1 VPPLSLSG
9 IRHNRSMDQSELG
22 KPGLDPESPLAVHSV
37 STMIGEYIGRLG
49 TIWIEGQL
57 AEVNPRKGLTYLS
70 LRDTDRDVSLS
81 LYIASGVM
89 DSLAT
94 TVEQGSRVLVQVK
107 ADWWAKRGSLQFKV
121 LQMRAVG
128 IGELMARLEALRNL
142 LAAEGL
148 FNEDRKKPLPFLPRR
163 IGLICGQASDA
174 MHDVIENA
182 KRRWP
187 DVQFEVREVAVQGVN
202 CVRQVSDALTELDAI
217 PDIDV
222 IVIARGGGAF
232 EDLLPFSDESLIR
245 VVAGIETPVVAAI
258 GHEEDRPLIDY
269 VADYRAS
276 TPTDAARK
284 IVPDV
289 LQEISDL
296 RNAQTRLQFLISA
309 GITRLE
315 QQLALTRSRPALAS
329 PATLILQRLTENS
342 GLRST
347 IHVKVKNLIELE
359 TAHLSGAYATLRAL
373 SPQGTLER
381 GFSIVRNSNNKIIK
395 SSTQVNVGEELRVKF
410 AEGDLVTRVEEI

>member
-1 VPPLSLSG
+1 
-9 IRHNRSMDQSELG
+9 MDQTDSA
-22 KPGLDPESPLAVHSV
+22 KPGLEPESPLAVHSV

-81 LYIASGVM
+81 LYVATGVM
-89 DSLAT
+89 ESLAT

-202 CVRQVSDALTELDAI
+202 CVRQVSGALTELDAI
-217 PDIDV
+217 SDIDV

-245 VVAGIETPVVAAI
+245 VVAGIDTPVVAAI

-289 LQEISDL
+289 LQEISDI
-296 RNAQTRLQFLISA
+296 RNARARIRSLISA
-309 GITRLE
+309 GVAKLE

-329 PATLILQRLTENS
+329 PATLITQRLNENAA
-342 GLRST
+342 LRST
-347 IHVKVKNLIELE
+347 MHVKVKNFIELE
-359 TAHLSGAYATLRAL
+359 GAHLNGTNATLRAL

-381 GFSIVRNSNNKIIK
+381 GFSIVRNASNQIIK
-395 SSTQVNVGEELRVKF
+395 SAANAKSGDELRIKF
-410 AEGDLVTRVEEI
+410 AEGELVTRVEEA

>member
-1 VPPLSLSG
+1 
-9 IRHNRSMDQSELG
+9 MDQSDSGKLG
-22 KPGLDPESPLAVHSV
+22 QEPESALAVHAV

-57 AEVNPRKGLTYLS
+57 AEINPRRGLTYLS

-81 LYIASGVM
+81 LYMASGVM
-89 DSLAT
+89 DALTST
-94 TVEQGSRVLVQVK
+94 IEQGTRVLVQVK

-121 LQMRAVG
+121 LQIRAVG

-148 FNEDRKKPLPFLPRR
+148 FNEERKKPLPFLPRR
-163 IGLICGQASDA
+163 VGLICGQGSDA
-174 MHDVIENA
+174 MHDVIENSR
-182 KRRWP
+182 RRWP

-202 CVRQVSDALTELDAI
+202 CVRQVSAALTELDAI
-217 PDIDV
+217 ADIDV
-222 IVIARGGGAF
+222 IVIARGGGSF

-245 VVAGIETPVVAAI
+245 VVASVSTPVVAAI

-276 TPTDAARK
+276 TPTDAARR

-289 LQEISDL
+289 LQELADL
-296 RNAQTRLQFLISA
+296 RNARSKLQTLIVGNLA
-309 GITRLE
+309 RLE
-315 QQLALTRSRPALAS
+315 QQLALTKNRPALAS
-329 PATLILQRLTENS
+329 PATLIDQRLKDNS
-342 GLRST
+342 GIRNAIFMQIANRL
-347 IHVKVKNLIELE
+347 KLE
-359 TAHLSGAYATLRAL
+359 SAQLTGVATTLRAL

-381 GFSIVRNSNNKIIK
+381 GFSIVRNAAGEILRSTVSVSKDDEINIRFADGDRGAKI
-395 SSTQVNVGEELRVKF
+395 T
-410 AEGDLVTRVEEI
+410 

>member
-1 VPPLSLSG
+1 
-9 IRHNRSMDQSELG
+9 MDQSELG

-315 QQLALTRSRPALAS
+315 QQLALTRSRPALAT
-329 PATLILQRLTENS
+329 PATLISQRLTENA
-342 GLRST
+342 GLRSA

-381 GFSIVRNSNNKIIK
+381 GFSIVRNANNKIIK
-395 SSTQVNVGEELRVKF
+395 SSTEVNVGEELRVKF

>member
-1 VPPLSLSG
+1 
-9 IRHNRSMDQSELG
+9 
-22 KPGLDPESPLAVHSV
+22 
-37 STMIGEYIGRLG
+37 
-49 TIWIEGQL
+49 
-57 AEVNPRKGLTYLS
+57 
-70 LRDTDRDVSLS
+70 
-81 LYIASGVM
+81 
-89 DSLAT
+89 
-94 TVEQGSRVLVQVK
+94 
-107 ADWWAKRGSLQFKV
+107 
-121 LQMRAVG
+121 
-128 IGELMARLEALRNL
+128 
-142 LAAEGL
+142 
-148 FNEDRKKPLPFLPRR
+148 
-163 IGLICGQASDA
+163 

-202 CVRQVSDALTELDAI
+202 CVKQVSAALTELDAI
-217 PDIDV
+217 SDIDV

-245 VVAGIETPVVAAI
+245 VVAGIDTPVVAAI

-296 RNAQTRLQFLISA
+296 RNARARLQALVST

-329 PATLILQRLTENS
+329 PATLITQRLSDNNV
-342 GLRST
+342 LRT
-347 IHVKVKNLIELE
+347 AMHVKVKSFIALE
-359 TAHLSGAYATLRAL
+359 SAYLTGAQGTLRAL

-381 GFSIVRNSNNKIIK
+381 GFSIVRDSQNVIVK
-395 SSTQVNVGEELRVKF
+395 SAEAVVAGDELRIKF
-410 AEGDLVTRVEEI
+410 ANGDIVTRVEEV

>member
-1 VPPLSLSG
+1 
-9 IRHNRSMDQSELG
+9 
-22 KPGLDPESPLAVHSV
+22 
-37 STMIGEYIGRLG
+37 MIGEYIGRLG

-70 LRDTDRDVSLS
+70 LRDTDKDVSLS
-81 LYIASGVM
+81 LYVASGVM

-94 TVEQGSRVLVQVK
+94 TVEQGTRVLVQVK

-148 FNEDRKKPLPFLPRR
+148 FNEDRKRPLPFLPRR

-187 DVQFEVREVAVQGVN
+187 DAQFEVREVAVQGVN
-202 CVRQVSDALTELDAI
+202 CVKQVSAALTELDAI
-217 PDIDV
+217 SDVDV

-245 VVAGIETPVVAAI
+245 VVAGISTPVVAAI
-258 GHEEDRPLIDY
+258 GHEEDRPLLDY

-289 LQEISDL
+289 LQELSDL
-296 RNAQTRLQFLISA
+296 RNTRARLKTLITGYVSE
-309 GITRLE
+309 LE
-315 QQLALTRSRPALAS
+315 QEFFITKNRPALAS
-329 PATLILQRLTENS
+329 PATLIDQRLRDNS
-342 GLRST
+342 GIRSSIT
-347 IHVKVKNLIELE
+347 LHVTNYLKLE
-359 TAHLSGAYATLRAL
+359 TAYVQGSVKALRAL

-381 GFSIVRNSNNKIIK
+381 GFSIVRNGLGGIVKSAANVAVADEVSIRFADGERTAKI
-395 SSTQVNVGEELRVKF
+395 L
-410 AEGDLVTRVEEI
+410 

>member
-1 VPPLSLSG
+1 
-9 IRHNRSMDQSELG
+9 MDQSDSGKLG
-22 KPGLDPESPLAVHSV
+22 QEPESALAVHAV

-57 AEVNPRKGLTYLS
+57 AEINPRRGLTYLS

-81 LYIASGVM
+81 LYMASGVM
-89 DSLAT
+89 DALTST
-94 TVEQGSRVLVQVK
+94 IEQGTRVLVQVK

-121 LQMRAVG
+121 LQIRAVG

-148 FNEDRKKPLPFLPRR
+148 FNEERKKPLPFLPRR
-163 IGLICGQASDA
+163 VGLICGQGSDA
-174 MHDVIENA
+174 MHDVIENSR
-182 KRRWP
+182 RRWP

-202 CVRQVSDALTELDAI
+202 CVRQVSAALTELDAI
-217 PDIDV
+217 ADIDV
-222 IVIARGGGAF
+222 IVIARGGGSF

-245 VVAGIETPVVAAI
+245 VVASVSTPVVAAI

-276 TPTDAARK
+276 TPTDAARR

-289 LQEISDL
+289 LQELADL
-296 RNAQTRLQFLISA
+296 RNVRSILQTLIVGNLA
-309 GITRLE
+309 RLE
-315 QQLALTRSRPALAS
+315 QQLALTKNRPALAS
-329 PATLILQRLTENS
+329 PATLIDQRLKDNS
-342 GLRST
+342 GIRNAIFMQIANRL
-347 IHVKVKNLIELE
+347 KLE
-359 TAHLSGAYATLRAL
+359 SAQLTGVATTLRAL

-381 GFSIVRNSNNKIIK
+381 GFSIVRNAAGEILRSTISVSKDDEINIRFADGDRGAKI
-395 SSTQVNVGEELRVKF
+395 T
-410 AEGDLVTRVEEI
+410 

>member
-1 VPPLSLSG
+1 
-9 IRHNRSMDQSELG
+9 MDQAEAG
-22 KPGLDPESPLAVHSV
+22 KPGLNPESPLAVHSV

-81 LYIASGVM
+81 LYMASGVM
-89 DSLAT
+89 ESLAT

-121 LQMRAVG
+121 LQIRAVG

-148 FNEDRKKPLPFLPRR
+148 FNEQRKKPLPFLPRR

-202 CVRQVSDALTELDAI
+202 CVRQVSGALSELDAI
-217 PDIDV
+217 SDIDV

-245 VVAGIETPVVAAI
+245 VVAGIDTPVVAAI

-296 RNAQTRLQFLISA
+296 RNARARLQAFVSA
-309 GITRLE
+309 GISRLE
-315 QQLALTRSRPALAS
+315 QQLTITRSRPALAS
-329 PATLILQRLTENS
+329 PASLITQRLNENS
-342 GLRST
+342 GIRAA
-347 IHVKVKNLIELE
+347 IHLKVENFIALE
-359 TAHLSGAYATLRAL
+359 SAQLQGSKGTLRAL

-381 GFSIVRNSNNKIIK
+381 GFSIVRDSSNAIVK
-395 SSTQVNVGEELRVKF
+395 SASGVNPGDELRIKF
-410 AEGDLVTRVEEI
+410 ADSDLVTRVEGS

>member
-1 VPPLSLSG
+1 
-9 IRHNRSMDQSELG
+9 MELEEST
-22 KPGLDPESPLAVHSV
+22 KPGLAPEFPLAVHSV
-37 STMIGEYIGRLG
+37 STMIGEYIARLG

-70 LRDTDRDVSLS
+70 LRDSDRDVSLS
-81 LYIASGVM
+81 LYVASGVM
-89 DSLAT
+89 ESLAT
-94 TVEQGSRVLVQVK
+94 TATQGSRVLVQVK
-107 ADWWAKRGSLQFKV
+107 ADWWAKRGSMQFKV
-121 LQMRAVG
+121 LQLRAVG
-128 IGELMARLEALRNL
+128 IGELMARLEALRNM

-163 IGLICGQASDA
+163 IGLICGQGSDA

-187 DVQFEVREVAVQGVN
+187 DAQFEVREVAVQGVN
-202 CVRQVSDALTELDAI
+202 CVRQVSAALTELDAI
-217 PDIDV
+217 SDIDV

-245 VVAGIETPVVAAI
+245 VVASVATPVVAAI
-258 GHEEDRPLIDY
+258 GHEEDRPLLDY

-276 TPTDAARK
+276 TPTDAARQ

-289 LQEISDL
+289 LQEIADL
-296 RNAQTRLQFLISA
+296 RNSWAQIRFLVTA
-309 GITRLE
+309 QLNRLE

-329 PATLILQRLTENS
+329 PATLIDQRRKDNS
-342 GLRST
+342 SLRAA
-347 IHVKVKNLIELE
+347 IYVQVRNFLEVE
-359 TAHLSGAYATLRAL
+359 TAHVKGAAATLRAL

-381 GFSIVRNSNNKIIK
+381 GFAIVRTQTGEIVRGI
-395 SSTQVNVGEELRVKF
+395 STAPVGTAINIRLADGEIS
-410 AEGDLVTRVEEI
+410 AEVSGV

>member
-1 VPPLSLSG
+1 
-9 IRHNRSMDQSELG
+9 MDQSDSGKLG
-22 KPGLDPESPLAVHSV
+22 QEPESALAVHAV

-57 AEVNPRKGLTYLS
+57 AEINPRRGLTYLS

-81 LYIASGVM
+81 LYMASGVM
-89 DSLAT
+89 DALTST
-94 TVEQGSRVLVQVK
+94 IEQGTRVLVQVK

-121 LQMRAVG
+121 LQIRAVG

-148 FNEDRKKPLPFLPRR
+148 FNEERKKPLPFLPRSV
-163 IGLICGQASDA
+163 GLICGQGSDA
-174 MHDVIENA
+174 MHDVIENSR
-182 KRRWP
+182 RRWP

-202 CVRQVSDALTELDAI
+202 CVRQVSAALTELDAI
-217 PDIDV
+217 ADIDV
-222 IVIARGGGAF
+222 IVIARGGGSF

-245 VVAGIETPVVAAI
+245 VVASVSTPVVAAI

-276 TPTDAARK
+276 TPTDAARR

-289 LQEISDL
+289 LQELADL
-296 RNAQTRLQFLISA
+296 RNVRSKLQTLIVGNLA
-309 GITRLE
+309 RLE
-315 QQLALTRSRPALAS
+315 QQLALTKNRPALAS
-329 PATLILQRLTENS
+329 PATLIDQRLKDNS
-342 GLRST
+342 GIRNAIFMQIANRL
-347 IHVKVKNLIELE
+347 KLE
-359 TAHLSGAYATLRAL
+359 SAQLTGVATTLRAL

-381 GFSIVRNSNNKIIK
+381 GFSIVRNAAGEILRSTISVSKDDEINIRFADGDRGAKI
-395 SSTQVNVGEELRVKF
+395 T
-410 AEGDLVTRVEEI
+410 

>member
-1 VPPLSLSG
+1 
-9 IRHNRSMDQSELG
+9 MDQSELG

-329 PATLILQRLTENS
+329 PATLISQRLVENA
-342 GLRST
+342 GLRSA

-359 TAHLSGAYATLRAL
+359 TAHLSGTYATLRAL

-381 GFSIVRNSNNKIIK
+381 GFSIVRNANNKIIK
-395 SSTQVNVGEELRVKF
+395 SSTEVSVGEELRVKF

>member
-1 VPPLSLSG
+1 
-9 IRHNRSMDQSELG
+9 MDQSDSGKLG
-22 KPGLDPESPLAVHSV
+22 QEPESALAVHAV

-57 AEVNPRKGLTYLS
+57 VEINPRRGLTYLS

-81 LYIASGVM
+81 LYMASGVM
-89 DSLAT
+89 DALTST
-94 TVEQGSRVLVQVK
+94 IEQGTRVLVQVK

-121 LQMRAVG
+121 LQIRAVG

-148 FNEDRKKPLPFLPRR
+148 FNEERKKSLPFLPRR
-163 IGLICGQASDA
+163 VGLICGQGSDA
-174 MHDVIENA
+174 MHDVIENSR
-182 KRRWP
+182 RRWP

-202 CVRQVSDALTELDAI
+202 CVRQVSAALTELDAI
-217 PDIDV
+217 ADIDV
-222 IVIARGGGAF
+222 IVIARGGGSF

-245 VVAGIETPVVAAI
+245 VVASVSTPVVAAI

-276 TPTDAARK
+276 TPTDAARR

-289 LQEISDL
+289 LQELADL
-296 RNAQTRLQFLISA
+296 RNVRSRLQTLIVGNLA
-309 GITRLE
+309 RLE
-315 QQLALTRSRPALAS
+315 QQLALTKNRPALAS
-329 PATLILQRLTENS
+329 PATLIDQRLKDNS
-342 GLRST
+342 GIRNAIFMQIANRL
-347 IHVKVKNLIELE
+347 KLE
-359 TAHLSGAYATLRAL
+359 GAQLTGVATTLRAL

-381 GFSIVRNSNNKIIK
+381 GFSIVRNAAGEILRSTISVSKDDEINIRFADGDRGAKI
-395 SSTQVNVGEELRVKF
+395 T
-410 AEGDLVTRVEEI
+410 

>member
-1 VPPLSLSG
+1 
-9 IRHNRSMDQSELG
+9 MDQTDPA
-22 KPGLDPESPLAVHSV
+22 KPGLDPEVPLAVHSV

-49 TIWIEGQL
+49 TIWVEGQL

-81 LYIASGVM
+81 LYVATGVM
-89 DSLAT
+89 ESLAT

-121 LQMRAVG
+121 LQIRAVG

-148 FNEDRKKPLPFLPRR
+148 FNDDRKKPLPFLPRR

-202 CVRQVSDALTELDAI
+202 CVRQVSGALTELDAI
-217 PDIDV
+217 SDIDV

-245 VVAGIETPVVAAI
+245 VVAGIDTPVVAAI

-289 LQEISDL
+289 LQEISDI
-296 RNAQTRLQFLISA
+296 RNARARIQSLISA
-309 GITRLE
+309 GVAKLE

-329 PATLILQRLTENS
+329 PATLITQRLNENTA
-342 GLRST
+342 LRSAM
-347 IHVKVKNLIELE
+347 HLKVRSFVELE
-359 TAHLSGAYATLRAL
+359 SAHLNGTKATLRAL

-381 GFSIVRNSNNKIIK
+381 GFSIVRNEKNQIVKTAANAKA
-395 SSTQVNVGEELRVKF
+395 GELLRIKF
-410 AEGDLVTRVEEI
+410 AEGELKTRVEKD

>member
-1 VPPLSLSG
+1 
-9 IRHNRSMDQSELG
+9 MDQTEVT
-22 KPGLDPESPLAVHSV
+22 KPGLDPESPLDVHSV

-49 TIWIEGQL
+49 TIWVEGQL
-57 AEVNPRKGLTYLS
+57 AEVNPRKGLTYLT

-81 LYIASGVM
+81 LYVASGVM
-89 DSLAT
+89 ESLAV
-94 TVEQGSRVLVQVK
+94 TVEQGTRVLVQVK
-107 ADWWAKRGSLQFKV
+107 ADWWTKRGSLQFKV

-148 FNEDRKKPLPFLPRR
+148 FNADRKKPLPFLPRR

-187 DVQFEVREVAVQGVN
+187 DVQFEVREVSVQGVN
-202 CVRQVSDALTELDAI
+202 CVRQVSGALTELDAI
-217 PDIDV
+217 SDIDV

-245 VVAGIETPVVAAI
+245 VVAGIDTPVVAAI

-296 RNAQTRLQFLISA
+296 RNARAKLQSLVV
-309 GITRLE
+309 GGVTRLE

-329 PATLILQRLTENS
+329 PATLISQRLVENA
-342 GLRST
+342 GLRSALF
-347 IHVKVKNLIELE
+347 VKVQNFIVLE
-359 TAHLSGAYATLRAL
+359 SAHLHGSRATLRAL

-381 GFSIVRNSNNKIIK
+381 GFSIVRNANNEIIK
-395 SSTQVNVGEELRVKF
+395 SVSAVNPGDELQIKF
-410 AEGDLVTRVEEI
+410 ADGDLKSRVEEN

>member
-1 VPPLSLSG
+1 MEQ
-9 IRHNRSMDQSELG
+9 MDSG
-22 KPGLDPESPLAVHSV
+22 KPGLDPDSPLAVHSV

-49 TIWIEGQL
+49 TIWVEGQL

-81 LYIASGVM
+81 LYVASGVM

-94 TVEQGSRVLVQVK
+94 TIEQGSRVLVQVK

-202 CVRQVSDALTELDAI
+202 CVRQVSAALTELDAI
-217 PDIDV
+217 ADIDV
-222 IVIARGGGAF
+222 IVVARGGGAF

-245 VVAGIETPVVAAI
+245 VVAGIDTPVVAAI

-296 RNAQTRLQFLISA
+296 RNSRARLQTLVLS

-315 QQLALTRSRPALAS
+315 QQLAFTRSRPALAS
-329 PATLILQRLTENS
+329 PATLISQRLSENS
-342 GLRST
+342 GLRVAM
-347 IHVKVKNLIELE
+347 HVKVKNYLALE
-359 TAHLSGAYATLRAL
+359 SAHLNGSRATLRAL

-381 GFSIVRNSNNKIIK
+381 GFSIVRDSNHRIIT
-395 SSTQVNVGEELRVKF
+395 SVTSVNPGDELNIKL
-410 AEGDLVTRVEEI
+410 ADGDLVTRVTEN

>member
-1 VPPLSLSG
+1 
-9 IRHNRSMDQSELG
+9 MDQSELG

-202 CVRQVSDALTELDAI
+202 CVRQVSDALTELDSI

-296 RNAQTRLQFLISA
+296 RNAQTRLQFLFSA

-329 PATLILQRLTENS
+329 PATLISQRLTENA
-342 GLRST
+342 GLRSA

-381 GFSIVRNSNNKIIK
+381 GFSIVRNANNKIIK
-395 SSTQVNVGEELRVKF
+395 SSTEVNVGEELRVKF

>member
-1 VPPLSLSG
+1 MDHSDSG
-9 IRHNRSMDQSELG
+9 KLG
-22 KPGLDPESPLAVHSV
+22 QEPESALAVHAV

-57 AEVNPRKGLTYLS
+57 AEINPRRGLTYLS

-81 LYIASGVM
+81 LYMASGVM
-89 DSLAT
+89 DALTST
-94 TVEQGSRVLVQVK
+94 IEQGTRVLVQVK

-121 LQMRAVG
+121 LQIRAVG

-148 FNEDRKKPLPFLPRR
+148 FNEERKKPLPFLPRR
-163 IGLICGQASDA
+163 VGLICGQGSDA
-174 MHDVIENA
+174 MHDVIENSR
-182 KRRWP
+182 RRWP

-202 CVRQVSDALTELDAI
+202 CVRQVSAALTELDAI
-217 PDIDV
+217 ADIDV
-222 IVIARGGGAF
+222 IVIARGGGSF

-245 VVAGIETPVVAAI
+245 VVASVSTPVVAAI

-276 TPTDAARK
+276 TPTDAARR

-289 LQEISDL
+289 LQELADL
-296 RNAQTRLQFLISA
+296 RNVRSRLQTLIVGNLA
-309 GITRLE
+309 RLE
-315 QQLALTRSRPALAS
+315 QQLALTKNRPALAS
-329 PATLILQRLTENS
+329 PATLIDQRLKDNS
-342 GLRST
+342 GIRNAIFMQIANRL
-347 IHVKVKNLIELE
+347 KLE
-359 TAHLSGAYATLRAL
+359 SAQLTGVATTLRAL

-381 GFSIVRNSNNKIIK
+381 GFSIVRNAAGEILRSTISVSKDDEINIRFADGDRGAKI
-395 SSTQVNVGEELRVKF
+395 T
-410 AEGDLVTRVEEI
+410 

>member
-1 VPPLSLSG
+1 
-9 IRHNRSMDQSELG
+9 MDQNELG
-22 KPGLDPESPLAVHSV
+22 KPGLDPESPLAVHAV

-81 LYIASGVM
+81 LYVASGVM

-94 TVEQGSRVLVQVK
+94 GVEQGSRVLVQVK

-128 IGELMARLEALRNL
+128 IGELIARLDALRNL

-202 CVRQVSDALTELDAI
+202 CVRQVSSALTELDAI

-245 VVAGIETPVVAAI
+245 VVAGIDTPVVAAI

-296 RNAQTRLQFLISA
+296 RNARARLQSLVLS

-329 PATLILQRLTENS
+329 PATLISQRLSENT
-342 GLRST
+342 GLRSAMYMR
-347 IHVKVKNLIELE
+347 VKNFIELE
-359 TAHLSGAYATLRAL
+359 GAHLNGTNATLRAL

-381 GFSIVRNSNNKIIK
+381 GFSIVRNSKNKIIK
-395 SSTQVNVGEELRVKF
+395 SSAEVTVGEELRLKF
-410 AEGDLVTRVEEI
+410 EQGEVVTRVEEN

>member
-1 VPPLSLSG
+1 MEQ
-9 IRHNRSMDQSELG
+9 MDSG
-22 KPGLDPESPLAVHSV
+22 KPGLDPDSPLAVHSV

-49 TIWIEGQL
+49 TIWVEGQL

-81 LYIASGVM
+81 LYVASGVM

-94 TVEQGSRVLVQVK
+94 TIEQGSRVLVQVK

-202 CVRQVSDALTELDAI
+202 CVRQVSAALTELDAI
-217 PDIDV
+217 AEIDV
-222 IVIARGGGAF
+222 IVVARGGGAF

-245 VVAGIETPVVAAI
+245 VVAGIDTPVVAAI

-296 RNAQTRLQFLISA
+296 RNSRARLQTLVLS

-315 QQLALTRSRPALAS
+315 QQLAFTRSRPALAS
-329 PATLILQRLTENS
+329 PATLISQRLSENS
-342 GLRST
+342 GLRVAM
-347 IHVKVKNLIELE
+347 HVKVKNYLALE
-359 TAHLSGAYATLRAL
+359 SAHLNGSRATLRAL

-381 GFSIVRNSNNKIIK
+381 GFSIVRDSNHRIIT
-395 SSTQVNVGEELRVKF
+395 SVTSVNPGDELNIKL
-410 AEGDLVTRVEEI
+410 ADGDLVTRVTEN

>member
-1 VPPLSLSG
+1 
-9 IRHNRSMDQSELG
+9 MDQSDSGKLG
-22 KPGLDPESPLAVHSV
+22 QEPESALAVHAV

-57 AEVNPRKGLTYLS
+57 AEINPRRGLTHLS

-81 LYIASGVM
+81 LYMASGVM
-89 DSLAT
+89 DALTST
-94 TVEQGSRVLVQVK
+94 IEQGTRVLVQVK

-121 LQMRAVG
+121 LQIRAVG

-148 FNEDRKKPLPFLPRR
+148 FNEERKKPLPFLPRR
-163 IGLICGQASDA
+163 VGLICGQGSDA
-174 MHDVIENA
+174 MHDVIENSR
-182 KRRWP
+182 RRWP

-202 CVRQVSDALTELDAI
+202 CVRQVSVALTELDAI
-217 PDIDV
+217 ADIDV
-222 IVIARGGGAF
+222 IVIARGGGSF

-245 VVAGIETPVVAAI
+245 VVASVSTPVVAAI

-276 TPTDAARK
+276 TPTDAARR

-289 LQEISDL
+289 LQELADL
-296 RNAQTRLQFLISA
+296 RNVRSKLQTLIVGNLA
-309 GITRLE
+309 RLE
-315 QQLALTRSRPALAS
+315 QQLALTKNRPALAS
-329 PATLILQRLTENS
+329 PATLIDQRLKDNS
-342 GLRST
+342 GIRNAIFMQIANRLKLESAQLTGVST
-347 IHVKVKNLIELE
+347 
-359 TAHLSGAYATLRAL
+359 TLRAL

-381 GFSIVRNSNNKIIK
+381 GFSIVRNAAGEILRSTISVSKDDEINIRFADGDRGAKI
-395 SSTQVNVGEELRVKF
+395 T
-410 AEGDLVTRVEEI
+410 

>member
-1 VPPLSLSG
+1 
-9 IRHNRSMDQSELG
+9 
-22 KPGLDPESPLAVHSV
+22 
-37 STMIGEYIGRLG
+37 
-49 TIWIEGQL
+49 
-57 AEVNPRKGLTYLS
+57 
-70 LRDTDRDVSLS
+70 
-81 LYIASGVM
+81 
-89 DSLAT
+89 
-94 TVEQGSRVLVQVK
+94 
-107 ADWWAKRGSLQFKV
+107 
-121 LQMRAVG
+121 
-128 IGELMARLEALRNL
+128 
-142 LAAEGL
+142 
-148 FNEDRKKPLPFLPRR
+148 
-163 IGLICGQASDA
+163 

-202 CVRQVSDALTELDAI
+202 CVKQVSGALSELDAI
-217 PDIDV
+217 SDIDV

-245 VVAGIETPVVAAI
+245 VVAGIDTPVVAAI

-296 RNAQTRLQFLISA
+296 RNARSRIQALVSA

-315 QQLALTRSRPALAS
+315 QQLALTKSRPALAS
-329 PATLILQRLTENS
+329 PATLITQRLSENS
-342 GLRST
+342 GLRAAM
-347 IHVKVKNLIELE
+347 HVRVSNFIELE
-359 TAHLSGAYATLRAL
+359 SAYLNGAKGTLRAL

-381 GFSIVRNSNNKIIK
+381 GFSIVRDSSNSIVK
-395 SSTQVNVGEELRVKF
+395 SVAVVSAGDELRIKLADGEIVTR
-410 AEGDLVTRVEEI
+410 AEGS

>member
-1 VPPLSLSG
+1 V
-9 IRHNRSMDQSELG
+9 
-22 KPGLDPESPLAVHSV
+22 
-37 STMIGEYIGRLG
+37 
-49 TIWIEGQL
+49 
-57 AEVNPRKGLTYLS
+57 
-70 LRDTDRDVSLS
+70 
-81 LYIASGVM
+81 
-89 DSLAT
+89 T

-202 CVRQVSDALTELDAI
+202 CVRQVSGALTELDAI
-217 PDIDV
+217 SDIDV

-245 VVAGIETPVVAAI
+245 VVAGIDTPVVAAI

-289 LQEISDL
+289 LQEISDI
-296 RNAQTRLQFLISA
+296 RNARARIQSLISA
-309 GITRLE
+309 GLAKLE

-329 PATLILQRLTENS
+329 PATLITQRLNENTA
-342 GLRST
+342 LRST
-347 IHVKVKNLIELE
+347 MHVKVRNFIELE
-359 TAHLSGAYATLRAL
+359 GAHLNGTNATLRAL

-381 GFSIVRNSNNKIIK
+381 GFSIVRNASNQIIK
-395 SSTQVNVGEELRVKF
+395 SAVNAKSGDKLRIKF
-410 AEGDLVTRVEEI
+410 AEGELVTRVEEA

>member
-1 VPPLSLSG
+1 METTES
-9 IRHNRSMDQSELG
+9 G
-22 KPGLDPESPLAVHSV
+22 KPGLDPESPLPVHSV
-37 STMIGEYIGRLG
+37 SNMIGEYIGRLG

-81 LYIASGVM
+81 LYVASGVM
-89 DSLAT
+89 ESLAT
-94 TVEQGSRVLVQVK
+94 SVEQGSRVLVQVK

-128 IGELMARLEALRNL
+128 IGELMARLEALRNM

-202 CVRQVSDALTELDAI
+202 CVRQVSSALTELDAI

-296 RNAQTRLQFLISA
+296 RNARARLKNLVTT
-309 GITRLE
+309 GITQLE

-329 PATLILQRLTENS
+329 PATLISQRLSENA
-342 GLRST
+342 GLRSAMFVQVRNF
-347 IHVKVKNLIELE
+347 INLERAYLN
-359 TAHLSGAYATLRAL
+359 GANATLRAL

-381 GFSIVRNSNNKIIK
+381 GFSIVRSSNNKIIK
-395 SSTQVNVGEELRVKF
+395 SASEVKAGETLHIKF
-410 AEGDLVTRVEEI
+410 AEGDLVTRAEKN

>member
-1 VPPLSLSG
+1 
-9 IRHNRSMDQSELG
+9 MDQTDSA
-22 KPGLDPESPLAVHSV
+22 KPGLEPESPLAVHSV

-49 TIWIEGQL
+49 MIWVEGQL

-81 LYIASGVM
+81 LYVATGVM
-89 DSLAT
+89 ESLAT

-202 CVRQVSDALTELDAI
+202 CVRQVSGALTELDAI
-217 PDIDV
+217 SDIDV

-245 VVAGIETPVVAAI
+245 VVAGIDTPVVAAI

-289 LQEISDL
+289 LQEISDI
-296 RNAQTRLQFLISA
+296 RNARARIQSLISA
-309 GITRLE
+309 GVAKLE

-329 PATLILQRLTENS
+329 PATLITQRLNENAA
-342 GLRST
+342 LRST
-347 IHVKVKNLIELE
+347 MHVKVRNFIELE
-359 TAHLSGAYATLRAL
+359 GAHLNGTNATLRAL

-381 GFSIVRNSNNKIIK
+381 GFSIVRNASNQIIK
-395 SSTQVNVGEELRVKF
+395 SAANAKSGDELRIKF
-410 AEGDLVTRVEEI
+410 AEGELVTRVEEA